1 MDLKTIA
8 RYVNYNFVAQA
19 IMSALG
25 GTRSRNTDQR
35 FGQFGSITM
44 QKIGALPVGLKFKL
58 NGVKFSVGFTYDL
71 NGNILLDL
79 FCPDDGQSG
88 LFDLTKKIYADRAR
102 DFLIIHAQ
110 LPFDDKVNRKNA
122 QQIINEIAKEVK
134 KANPAAKKQKPRVKP
149 PVDDGGERAPGELT
163 PEAIAILHS
172 NPRDRKKILKKKPT
186 PPTPPVKKP
195 DPENINILSP
205 GRPNKIQRMN
215 NRGFDVVE
223 KRSITYTKKSP
234 GKKLS
239 GIADRLRAKDKRTKH
254 KLQRI
259 YTKYDDRGLVGIYID
274 INKINQKT
282 EPATYTIAG
291 KKYQIREDRDG
302 AYYIYFANASRK
314 SGEINVP
321 QVAYLFDYTTGA
333 QITELYFDNMIN
345 GTRAAAKTAKV
356 GAKSYSATGKKKP
369 SPKQI
374 LARAKFAEMVRERA
388 AAKKV
393 NGLYKQR
400 PERIITGV
408 NDKNWWAGFGK
419 VPASGKVNFI
429 LMPTERAAKKIEAL
443 TMMSYVPRI
452 KISVT
457 RGKQF
462 EKLPQVT
469 SGDAAARA
477 IRRFFT
483 ATQLE
488 TQEYGGA
495 IFLDKQN
502 KVLGCYVGF
511 IGGID
516 SAVVDPRLVYGAAL
530 EVGATGLILFH
541 NHPSGSLRSSEPDKR
556 MTADFKA
563 IGRTMQIMLLDHIIL
578 TARGYFSMAENGEI

>member
-1 MDLKTIA
+1 MDLKTIS
-8 RYVNYNFVAQA
+8 RYINYNFVAQA
-19 IMSALG
+19 ITNALG
-25 GTRSRNTDQR
+25 GTRGRIKEQR

-44 QKIGALPVGLKFKL
+44 QKMGALPVGLKFKL
-58 NGVKFSVGFTYDL
+58 NGVQFRVGFTYEL

-79 FCPDDGQSG
+79 FCADDGQSG

-110 LPFDDKVNRKNA
+110 LPFDDKINRKNA

-134 KANPAAKKQKPRVKP
+134 KANPAAKKEKPRVKP
-149 PVDDGGERAPGELT
+149 PIDDGGERAPGELT

-172 NPRDRKKILKKKPT
+172 NPRDRKKILKRKPT

-195 DPENINILSP
+195 DPENINILTP
-205 GRPNKIQRMN
+205 GKPNKIQRMN

-239 GIADRLRAKDKRTKH
+239 GIPKSKRVKN
-254 KLQRI
+254 KLTRI
-259 YTKYDDRGLVGIYID
+259 KGLVGIYID
-274 INKINQKT
+274 MNKINQET
-282 EPATYTIAG
+282 DPATITISR
-291 KKYQIREDRDG
+291 KKYQIRDDRDG
-302 AYYIYFANASRK
+302 SYFIYYADPSRK
-314 SGEINVP
+314 SGVINVP
-321 QVAYLFDYTTGA
+321 QLAYLFDHATGR
-333 QITELYFDNMIN
+333 QITEHFYDDMMN
-345 GTRAAAKTAKV
+345 GTRKAAAKV
-356 GAKSYSATGKKKP
+356 GTKSYSATGKKKP
-369 SPKQI
+369 SAKQM
-374 LARAKFAEMVRERA
+374 LARAKFAEMAREKA

-393 NGLYKQR
+393 NGLYKPT
-400 PERIITGV
+400 PERVISGI

-419 VPASGKVNFI
+419 VPKSGKVNFI

-462 EKLPQVT
+462 DKLPQVT
-469 SGDAAARA
+469 SGSAAAKA
-477 IRRFFT
+477 IRAFFT
-483 ATQLE
+483 SAQLE

-495 IFLDKQN
+495 IFMDKQN

-516 SAVVDPRLVYGAAL
+516 SAVMDPRLVFGAAL
-530 EVGATGLILFH
+530 EVGATGIILFH

-556 MTADFKA
+556 LTADFKSVA
-563 IGRTMQIMLLDHIIL
+563 RTMQIVMHDHIIL